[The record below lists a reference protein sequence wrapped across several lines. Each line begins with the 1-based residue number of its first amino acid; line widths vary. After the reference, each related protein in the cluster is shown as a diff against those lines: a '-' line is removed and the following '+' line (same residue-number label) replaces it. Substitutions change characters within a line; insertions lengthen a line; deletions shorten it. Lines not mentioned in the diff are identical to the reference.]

1 MKLVRQ
7 DEAGFEFQL
16 GVREKSVLCGVLE
29 AYPVIPPSYH
39 RLTRASDAPPAGADQ
54 TLLNE
59 SMAAHKAE
67 SRRRLE
73 GWLAEEKRFV
83 RHGQGF
89 RVRFNR
95 EELEWLLRVL
105 NDVRVGSWLR
115 LGCPDPD
122 AEVRPQP
129 TRENVR
135 YLALMEVAGHF
146 EYVLLA
152 ALDGTDGVGW
162 SGREE

>member
-7 DEAGFEFQL
+7 DEAGFEFHL
-16 GVREKSVLCGVLE
+16 GGREKSVLRGVLE
-29 AYPVIPPSYH
+29 AYPLIPPSYH
-39 RLTRASDAPPAGADQ
+39 RLTRGTGAAPAGADQ
-54 TLLNE
+54 TLLTE

-67 SRRRLE
+67 SRRRVDS
-73 GWLAEEKRFV
+73 WLAEEKRFV

-89 RVRFNR
+89 RVRFSR
-95 EELEWLLRVL
+95 EELDELLRVL

-115 LGCPDPD
+115 LGSPDPE
-122 AEVRPQP
+122 AEMRSQP
-129 TRENVR
+129 TQENVR

-146 EYVLLA
+146 EYLVLA

-162 SGREE
+162 GGREE